1 VKEIRGRG
9 LLVGIEIEGD
19 ARAVVAAA
27 LEQGLLIATAGDTVV
42 RLVPPLIVERA
53 HIDEALGILEEAMR
67 AALPSHVSH
76 T

>member
-1 VKEIRGRG
+1 VREIRGRG

-27 LEQGLLIATAGDTVV
+27 LERGLLIATAGDTVV
-42 RLVPPLIVERA
+42 RLVPPLIIERT
-53 HIDEALGILEEAMR
+53 HIDEALEILEDAMR
-67 AALPSHVSH
+67 TALPCYVSH

>member
-27 LEQGLLIATAGDTVV
+27 LERGLLITTAGDTVV

-67 AALPSHVSH
+67 AALPSRPS
-76 T
+76 